1 MNQLVR
7 ACRPKIRCEER
18 LFSKPIVDIKRIKCS
33 GGRGGDG
40 AIVFSKHGPHRLVGP
55 GLPIGGAGG
64 KGGDVYIA
72 PMNKQDNL
80 ADLSHIPGFVR
91 AQNGSLGE
99 SRASGKPGSDA
110 LIKVPLGTLVYEL
123 DCPPD
128 FEPGKGWRH
137 ECDGWKR
144 RLITDINEPSHEK
157 ILLARGGSGGR
168 GNTMRTPYEAQYG
181 SSPQEAYYEIELK
194 SIADIGLVGLP
205 NVGKSTLLSAM
216 TRANS
221 RIAAYPFTTL
231 APHIGHVKYTDGA
244 SVSVADL
251 PGIVECR
258 ITQDFFRHI
267 ERTKALLYVIDV
279 CNTTHSSMQDS
290 FESLREQVEAH
301 GTGLA
306 DKPYAIVATKMD
318 INADDAAKSVDALF
332 WHLKAKGIRSMV
344 LPTSAKFGLG
354 IPNLV
359 RAVRCLVEKFA
370 QEIAGRVNDDDD
382 SPPPTQPRE

>member
-7 ACRPKIRCEER
+7 TFRPKIRCEER

-55 GLPIGGAGG
+55 GLPVGGAGG

-72 PMNKQDNL
+72 PMNKQDNR
-80 ADLSHIPGFVR
+80 ADLRHIPGFVR
-91 AQNGSLGE
+91 AHNGSLGE
-99 SRASGKPGSDA
+99 SRASGKPGGDV

-123 DCPPD
+123 ECPPEAD
-128 FEPGKGWRH
+128 LGKGWRQ

-157 ILLARGGSGGR
+157 VLLARGGSGGH

-181 SSPQEAYYEIELK
+181 FLPQEAYYEIELK

-221 RIAAYPFTTL
+221 KIAAYPFTTL

-244 SVSVADL
+244 SISVADL

-258 ITQDFFRHI
+258 LDQDFFRHI

-279 CNTTHSSMQDS
+279 CNTTHNSMEES
-290 FESLREQVEAH
+290 FEALREQVEAH

-318 INADDAAKSVDALF
+318 INADDAARSVDRLF

-354 IPNLV
+354 IANLV
-359 RAVRCLVEKFA
+359 RAVRYLVEKFA
-370 QEIAGRVNDDDD
+370 EEIAGKVNEDDD
-382 SPPPTQPRE
+382 SPMPNQRH